1 MKSLS
6 QFLVENLIPIME
18 LSSATYKSAAD
29 KAVIKKQFDRAGKF
43 MGAFFK
49 AVEDEKLSDGSYV
62 PDKYKGLKHKLEK
75 IAPFTGDRYYKSI
88 SATVDGI
95 NCSSAVSIRSL
106 YDKDTNL
113 YGNVVINLKE
123 FAKLSDK
130 LEETEPDYWARIMKL
145 KEKGLF
151 YKELIKGA
159 SNDLLKNTEILIPLK
174 ISLNHDS
181 LSEKIK
187 NGEISEEDDKKYDN
201 FWSASE
207 SLSPINFYDPDNDVF
222 FHISCSGREI
232 IKYDIDKFP
241 TNLKFESPIYNALYG
256 NTIKIL
262 SDILKVINPKSKFIT
277 K

>member
-18 LSSATYKSAAD
+18 LSSTTYKSAAD

-75 IAPFTGDRYYKSI
+75 IAPFTGDAYRKSI
-88 SATVDGI
+88 SVTVDGI
-95 NCSSAVSIRSL
+95 KCDSKVSIRSL
-106 YDKDTNL
+106 YDKDINL

-130 LEETEPDYWARIMKL
+130 LEETEPDYWARVMKL
-145 KEKGLF
+145 REKGLF
-151 YKELIKGA
+151 YDNLIKGCT
-159 SNDLLKNTEILIPLK
+159 NDLLKNTEVLIPLNF
-174 ISLNHDS
+174 SLDNDS
-181 LSEKIK
+181 LSEKIEK
-187 NGEISEEDDKKYDN
+187 GEISKEDDKKYHT
-201 FWSASE
+201 FWLAAE
-207 SLSPINFYDPDNDVF
+207 SLNAINFYDPDNDVF
-222 FHISCSGREI
+222 FYISCSGREI

-241 TNLKFESPIYNALYG
+241 TNLKFESPIYNALYA
-256 NTIKIL
+256 NFMIIL
-262 SDILKVINPKSKFIT
+262 SDILRTINPNSKFIT

>member
-18 LSSATYKSAAD
+18 LSSTTYKSAAD

-75 IAPFTGDRYYKSI
+75 IAPFKSDRYYKSI

-95 NCSSAVSIRSL
+95 NCRSAVSIRSL
-106 YDKDTNL
+106 YDEDTNL

-130 LEETEPDYWARIMKL
+130 LEETEPDYWARVMKL

-151 YKELIKGA
+151 YKELIEGS

-174 ISLNHDS
+174 ISLDHDS
-181 LSEKIK
+181 LSKKIE
-187 NGEISEEDDKKYDN
+187 NGEISEEDDKKFN
-201 FWSASE
+201 RFWSSVE

-222 FHISCSGREI
+222 FHISYSGREI

-256 NTIKIL
+256 NSMKAL
-262 SDILKVINPKSKFIT
+262 SDILRIINPNSKFII

>member
-75 IAPFTGDRYYKSI
+75 IAPFTGDIYRKSI
-88 SATVDGI
+88 SVTVDGI
-95 NCSSAVSIRSL
+95 KCKSGVSIRSL

-130 LEETEPDYWARIMKL
+130 LEETEPDYWARVMKL

-151 YKELIKGA
+151 YNNLIKGVT
-159 SNDLLKNTEILIPLK
+159 NDLLKNTEVLIPLK
-174 ISLNHDS
+174 FSLDHDS

-187 NGEISEEDDKKYDN
+187 KGEISEEDDKKYN
-201 FWSASE
+201 TFCLTAE
-207 SLSPINFYDPDNDVF
+207 SLNGINFYDPDNDVF
-222 FHISCSGREI
+222 FYISCSGREI

-241 TNLKFESPIYNALYG
+241 TNLEFESPIYNALYG
-256 NTIKIL
+256 NFMKIL
-262 SDILKVINPKSKFIT
+262 SDILRIINPNSKFIT

>member
-75 IAPFTGDRYYKSI
+75 IAPFTGDIYRKSI
-88 SATVDGI
+88 SVTVDGI
-95 NCSSAVSIRSL
+95 KCNSEVSIRSL

-130 LEETEPDYWARIMKL
+130 LEETEPDYWARVMKL

-151 YKELIKGA
+151 YSNLIKGVT
-159 SNDLLKNTEILIPLK
+159 NDLLKNTEVLIPLK
-174 ISLNHDS
+174 FSLDNDS

-187 NGEISEEDDKKYDN
+187 KGEISEEDNKKYHT
-201 FWSASE
+201 FQLTAE
-207 SLSPINFYDPDNDVF
+207 STDGINFYDPDNDVF
-222 FHISCSGREI
+222 FYISCSGREI

-241 TNLKFESPIYNALYG
+241 TNLEFESPIYNALYG
-256 NTIKIL
+256 NFMKIL
-262 SDILKVINPKSKFIT
+262 SDILRIINPNSKFIT

>member
-1 MKSLS
+1 
-6 QFLVENLIPIME
+6 ME
-18 LSSATYKSAAD
+18 LSSATYRSAAN

-75 IAPFTGDRYYKSI
+75 IAPFKNDRYCKSI
-88 SATVDGI
+88 SVTVDGI
-95 NCSSAVSIRSL
+95 NCTSSVYIRSL
-106 YDKDTNL
+106 YDEDTNL
-113 YGNVVINLKE
+113 YGNAVINLKE

-130 LEETEPDYWARIMKL
+130 LEETEPDYWERIMKL

-151 YKELIKGA
+151 YNELIKGV

-174 ISLNHDS
+174 ISLYHDS
-181 LSEKIK
+181 LSKKIE
-187 NGEISEEDDKKYDN
+187 NGEISEEDDKKYDS
-201 FWSASE
+201 FWKIAE
-207 SLSPINFYDPDNDVF
+207 SLDAIDFYDPDNDVF
-222 FHISCSGREI
+222 FYISCSGREI
-232 IKYDIDKFP
+232 IKYDIDKFQ

-256 NTIKIL
+256 NTMKIL

>member
-6 QFLVENLIPIME
+6 QFLTENLIPIME
-18 LSSATYKSAAD
+18 LSSATYRSAAN

-75 IAPFTGDRYYKSI
+75 IAPFKNDRYYKSI
-88 SATVDGI
+88 SVTVDGI
-95 NCSSAVSIRSL
+95 NCTSSVYIRSL
-106 YDKDTNL
+106 YDEDTNL
-113 YGNVVINLKE
+113 YGNAVINLKE

-130 LEETEPDYWARIMKL
+130 LEETEPDYWERIMKL

-151 YKELIKGA
+151 YKELIKGV

-174 ISLNHDS
+174 ISLYHDS
-181 LSEKIK
+181 LSKKIE
-187 NGEISEEDDKKYDN
+187 NGEISEEDDKKYDS
-201 FWSASE
+201 FWKIAE
-207 SLSPINFYDPDNDVF
+207 SLDAIDFYDPDNDVF
-222 FHISCSGREI
+222 FYISCSGREI
-232 IKYDIDKFP
+232 IKYDIDKFQ

-256 NTIKIL
+256 NTMKIL

>member
-6 QFLVENLIPIME
+6 QFLTENLIPIME
-18 LSSATYKSAAD
+18 LSSATYRSAAN

-75 IAPFTGDRYYKSI
+75 IAPFKNDRYYKSI
-88 SATVDGI
+88 STTVDGI
-95 NCSSAVSIRSL
+95 NCRSAVNIRSL
-106 YDKDTNL
+106 YDEDTNL

-123 FAKLSDK
+123 FAKLSNK
-130 LEETEPDYWARIMKL
+130 LEETEPDYWERIMKL

-174 ISLNHDS
+174 FSLDHDS

-187 NGEISEEDDKKYDN
+187 NGEISEEDDKKYN
-201 FWSASE
+201 SFWLMVE
-207 SLSPINFYDPDNDVF
+207 SLDAINFYDPDNDVF
-222 FHISCSGREI
+222 FYISYNGETI

-241 TNLKFESPIYNALYG
+241 VNLKFESPIYNALYG
-256 NTIKIL
+256 NTMKIL

>member
-1 MKSLS
+1 
-6 QFLVENLIPIME
+6 ME
-18 LSSATYKSAAD
+18 LSSATYRSAAN

-75 IAPFTGDRYYKSI
+75 IAPFKNDRYYKSI
-88 SATVDGI
+88 SVTVDGI
-95 NCSSAVSIRSL
+95 NCTSSVCIRSL
-106 YDKDTNL
+106 YDEDTNL
-113 YGNVVINLKE
+113 YGNAVINLKE
-123 FAKLSDK
+123 FAKLSNK
-130 LEETEPDYWARIMKL
+130 LEETEPDYWERIMKL

-151 YKELIKGA
+151 YKELIKGV

-174 ISLNHDS
+174 ISLYHDS
-181 LSEKIK
+181 LSKKIE
-187 NGEISEEDDKKYDN
+187 NGEISEEDDKKYDS
-201 FWSASE
+201 FWKIAE
-207 SLSPINFYDPDNDVF
+207 SLDAIDFYDPDNDVF
-222 FHISCSGREI
+222 FYISCSGREI
-232 IKYDIDKFP
+232 IKYDIDKFQ

-256 NTIKIL
+256 NTMKIL

>member
-6 QFLVENLIPIME
+6 QFLTENLIPIME
-18 LSSATYKSAAD
+18 LSSATYRSAAN

-62 PDKYKGLKHKLEK
+62 PDRYKGLKHKLEK
-75 IAPFTGDRYYKSI
+75 IAPFKNDRYYKSI
-88 SATVDGI
+88 SVTVDGI
-95 NCSSAVSIRSL
+95 NCTSSVYIRSL
-106 YDKDTNL
+106 YDEDTNL
-113 YGNVVINLKE
+113 YGNAVINLKE
-123 FAKLSDK
+123 FVKLSNE
-130 LEETEPDYWARIMKL
+130 LEKTEPDYWERIMKL

-151 YKELIKGA
+151 YKELIKGV

-174 ISLNHDS
+174 ISLYHDS
-181 LSEKIK
+181 LSKKIE
-187 NGEISEEDDKKYDN
+187 NGEISEEDDKKYDS
-201 FWSASE
+201 FWKIAE
-207 SLSPINFYDPDNDVF
+207 SLDAIDFYDPDNDVF
-222 FHISCSGREI
+222 FYISCSGREI
-232 IKYDIDKFP
+232 IKYDIDKFQ

-256 NTIKIL
+256 NTMKIL

>member
-6 QFLVENLIPIME
+6 QFLIENLIPIME
-18 LSSATYKSAAD
+18 LSSATYRSAAN

-75 IAPFTGDRYYKSI
+75 IAPFRSDRYYKSI
-88 SATVDGI
+88 SATVDEI

-106 YDKDTNL
+106 YDEDTNL

-123 FAKLSDK
+123 FVKLSNK
-130 LEETEPDYWARIMKL
+130 LEETEPDYWERLMKL

-151 YKELIKGA
+151 YKELIEGA

-181 LSEKIK
+181 LSKKIK
-187 NGEISEEDDKKYDN
+187 NGEISEEDDKKYND

-207 SLSPINFYDPDNDVF
+207 SLNAINFYDPNNDVF
-222 FHISCSGREI
+222 FHISYSGETI
-232 IKYDIDKFP
+232 IKYDIDKFQ

-256 NTIKIL
+256 NTMKIL

>member
-75 IAPFTGDRYYKSI
+75 IAPFTGDIYRKSI
-88 SATVDGI
+88 SVTVDGI

-130 LEETEPDYWARIMKL
+130 LEETEPDYWTRLMKL

-151 YKELIKGA
+151 YKELIKGGT
-159 SNDLLKNTEILIPLK
+159 NDLLKNTEVLIPLNF
-174 ISLNHDS
+174 SLDHDS

-187 NGEISEEDDKKYDN
+187 KGEISKEDDKKYN
-201 FWSASE
+201 TFWLAAE
-207 SLSPINFYDPDNDVF
+207 SLDAINFYDPDNDVF
-222 FHISCSGREI
+222 FYISCSGREI
-232 IKYDIDKFP
+232 IKYDINKFP

-256 NTIKIL
+256 NFMKIL

>member
-6 QFLVENLIPIME
+6 QFLTENLIPIME
-18 LSSATYKSAAD
+18 LSSATYRSAAN

-62 PDKYKGLKHKLEK
+62 PDRYKGLKHKLEK
-75 IAPFTGDRYYKSI
+75 IAPFKNDRYYKSI
-88 SATVDGI
+88 SVTVDGI
-95 NCSSAVSIRSL
+95 NCTSSVYIRSL
-106 YDKDTNL
+106 YDEDTNL
-113 YGNVVINLKE
+113 YGNAVINLKE
-123 FAKLSDK
+123 FVKLSNE
-130 LEETEPDYWARIMKL
+130 LEKTEPDYWERIMKL

-151 YKELIKGA
+151 YKELIKGV

-174 ISLNHDS
+174 ISLYHDS
-181 LSEKIK
+181 LSKKIK
-187 NGEISEEDDKKYDN
+187 NGEISEEDDKKYDS
-201 FWSASE
+201 FWKIAE
-207 SLSPINFYDPDNDVF
+207 SLDAIDFYDPDNDVF
-222 FHISCSGREI
+222 FYISCSGREI
-232 IKYDIDKFP
+232 IKYDIDKFQ

-256 NTIKIL
+256 NTMKIL

>member
-18 LSSATYKSAAD
+18 LSSTTYKSAAD

-75 IAPFTGDRYYKSI
+75 IAPFNGDMYRKSI
-88 SATVDGI
+88 SVTVDGI
-95 NCSSAVSIRSL
+95 KCDSGVSIRSL
-106 YDKDTNL
+106 YDKDINL

-130 LEETEPDYWARIMKL
+130 LEETEPDYWERVMKL
-145 KEKGLF
+145 REKGLF
-151 YKELIKGA
+151 YDNLIKGGT
-159 SNDLLKNTEILIPLK
+159 NDLLKNTEVLIPLNF
-174 ISLNHDS
+174 SLNNDS

-187 NGEISEEDDKKYDN
+187 KGEISKEDDKKYHA
-201 FWSASE
+201 FWLAAE
-207 SLSPINFYDPDNDVF
+207 SLDAINFYDPDNDVF
-222 FHISCSGREI
+222 FYISCSGREI

-256 NTIKIL
+256 NFMKIL
-262 SDILKVINPKSKFIT
+262 SDILRIINPNSKFIT